1 MNVRNQIVMSQVMMP
16 HHANALGNVHGGEV
30 MKLMDTSAAAVAMR
44 YAKASCVTARVDE
57 MNFHLPVFVGAL
69 VICTATIV
77 YTGRTSIE
85 VLVEVEAEDLQS
97 DAKPQ
102 MALSAYFTMVC
113 VDKNGRPQPV
123 KKYTPETEDEIRLH
137 EKASRFVRRRREL

>member
-1 MNVRNQIVMSQVMMP
+1 
-16 HHANALGNVHGGEV
+16 

-85 VLVEVEAEDLQS
+85 VLVQVEAEDLQS
-97 DAKPQ
+97 DAEPQ

-123 KKYTPETEDEIRLH
+123 KKYTPETEDELYLY
-137 EKASRFVRRRREL
+137 EKASRFVKRRREL